1 MTPPD
6 REESYIQKDDIEI
19 KFMHA
24 KQHHIRGCYSLIG
37 GPNCALSLRKTL
49 LEQIPGVKIRVY
61 RKRYIRVFV
70 NPCKPQANKCQA
82 SLKKFDA
89 RTASIVGDIV
99 VECAIVLS
107 FYLSHTSAR
116 THTHAS
122 ARAHTYKRAIVRP
135 AAAVAFGGG
144 VGASGG

>member
-1 MTPPD
+1 M
-6 REESYIQKDDIEI
+6 
-19 KFMHA
+19 
-24 KQHHIRGCYSLIG
+24 
-37 GPNCALSLRKTL
+37 PNIAHT
-49 LEQIPGVKIRVY
+49 
-61 RKRYIRVFV
+61 
-70 NPCKPQANKCQA
+70 
-82 SLKKFDA
+82 FDA

-135 AAAVAFGGG
+135 AAADAFGGG
-144 VGASGG
+144 GGGEWGVTAASGQEFAANVTRHLMYLTS